1 MKNSARK
8 LRLTVVLIA
17 VAIIAV
23 GVMTAC
29 YSKVGDTNLE
39 YKIEDNGEITIVS
52 YTDSTL
58 VHDIT
63 VPDEI
68 DGKPVTKIADFGIVN
83 AENLYTIRIGKNV
96 KEIGTWAFT
105 NNQGMGDARRGGL
118 GFVVDEAN
126 PYFTSVDGVLYTKDM
141 KKLLAYPTR
150 KGAEIDDKLNVV
162 SYCENYTVP
171 EGVEVISEKAFYKC
185 GYLRGVTLPSTLKRI
200 EEKAFHKCTELGNVT
215 LPEGLEYIGKD
226 AFAYCTRTAEDGIS
240 GFTRIEIPASVNE
253 IGEYAFYNCRAVTE
267 IVVHKAESDVK
278 ALQNSGAYG
287 KKWYPTDNGRA
298 MKDINYI
305 YG

>member
-1 MKNSARK
+1 MKNSTRK
-8 LRLTVVLIA
+8 IKVTLLLAVVA
-17 VAIIAV
+17 VVVAV
-23 GVMTAC
+23 LLTAC
-29 YSKVGDTNLE
+29 NPKYGDTNLE
-39 YKIEDNGEITIVS
+39 YNIEENGEITIVS

-58 VHDIT
+58 VHEIV

-105 NNQGMGDARRGGL
+105 NNQGLGDARKGGL

-126 PYFTSVDGVLYTKDM
+126 PYFASIDGVLFTKDL
-141 KKLLAYPTR
+141 KTLLAFPAR
-150 KGAEIDDKLNVV
+150 KGAEIDDKLNVL
-162 SYCENYTVP
+162 SYCENYVVP
-171 EGVEVISEKAFYKC
+171 EGVEVIREKAFYKC
-185 GYLRGVTLPSTLKRI
+185 GYIRSVTFPSTLKRI

-215 LPEGLEYIGKD
+215 LPEGLEHIGKD
-226 AFAYCTRTAEDGIS
+226 AFAYCTRTEDEGIR
-240 GFTRIEIPASVNE
+240 GFTRIEIPGSVKE

-267 IVVHKAESDVK
+267 IVVHKPKTEVES
-278 ALQNSGAYG
+278 LQNSGAYG
-287 KKWYPTDNGRA
+287 KKWYPTDNGRD
-298 MKDINYI
+298 MKNINYI